1 MNITARK
8 IVLPT
13 LNLTELAEP
22 SDPAAMQV
30 EIQKSLTYYVKPKL
44 IPGQVSNQNG
54 KPNFVATRHH
64 QFPLILNNSGAPW
77 PEANLWILSI
87 LESKYHSNIATTASI
102 AEDLAAY
109 LRFIEEYKV
118 DWLDFPSSKLH
129 RPTYRFNGYLKLLIH
144 SEEIAASTA
153 KRRMATIIRFYQWIM
168 DENLFRPENTPWK
181 QNDRHIEFYG
191 SYGERRLKN
200 FKTTDISI
208 SATKQENP
216 YVEWIDD
223 GIKLRPLPQQEQV
236 WLLDALITLKNY
248 EMLLIHLFGL
258 LTGARMQTIL
268 TFRVRDAL
276 KNHLIGSQN
285 SLRYPVGP
293 GTGIDTKNDKQL
305 ILHFPVWF
313 YNMLSAY
320 SGSARAKRRRL
331 KAHGGDTEDQYL
343 FLSVRGTPLY
353 TSRHDETSTFL
364 NSIRHR
370 KIGQGVRQYITD
382 YIIPFIQQKYDRR
395 FHYRF
400 HDTRATFGMNMVD
413 ERMKLVE
420 EKKIPL
426 ADVMNFVQIR
436 MGHASLATTER
447 YLNYRSRQ
455 KLIHAAQDGWEAKL
469 EQIARTEFEK

>member
-1 MNITARK
+1 
-8 IVLPT
+8 
-13 LNLTELAEP
+13 
-22 SDPAAMQV
+22 
-30 EIQKSLTYYVKPKL
+30 
-44 IPGQVSNQNG
+44 
-54 KPNFVATRHH
+54 
-64 QFPLILNNSGAPW
+64 
-77 PEANLWILSI
+77 
-87 LESKYHSNIATTASI
+87 
-102 AEDLAAY
+102 
-109 LRFIEEYKV
+109 
-118 DWLDFPSSKLH
+118 
-129 RPTYRFNGYLKLLIH
+129 
-144 SEEIAASTA
+144 
-153 KRRMATIIRFYQWIM
+153 M
-168 DENLFRPENTPWK
+168 DENLFQPENTPWK

-191 SYGERRLKN
+191 SYGERRLKH

-216 YVEWIDD
+216 YDEWIDD
-223 GIKLRPLPQQEQV
+223 GMKLRPLPQQEQV
-236 WLLDALITLKNY
+236 WLLDALISLKNY

-320 SGSARAKRRRL
+320 SVSARAKRRRL

-426 ADVMNFVQIR
+426 ADVMNFVQVR